1 MFYRGKT
8 YFLLFIPHKNKEITM
23 SEENLE
29 QQTNATSETQQPAT
43 AQENQAQQNTTAP
56 KYSAE
61 FLQGLSNFVVN
72 RYNEGNNKIANRQTA
87 IEKNLAGYDSKNYS
101 KNQDFMNLYT
111 EAFDA
116 LGDKLDT
123 KKFIGLVDKYV
134 ASMVAAKQKEQS
146 AKDENNSLTDSFEHQ
161 NGTSAKTGTKL
172 RFQDVPREEWSKYLD
187 KLIH

>member
-1 MFYRGKT
+1 
-8 YFLLFIPHKNKEITM
+8 M